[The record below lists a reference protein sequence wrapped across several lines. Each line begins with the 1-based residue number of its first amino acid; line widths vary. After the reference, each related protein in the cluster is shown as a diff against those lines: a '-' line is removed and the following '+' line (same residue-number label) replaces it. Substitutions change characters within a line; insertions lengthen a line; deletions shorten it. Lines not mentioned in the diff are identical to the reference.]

1 MARTASVH
9 KASLADRA
17 ASSNSDIDFGDFGAL
32 LGFQLRQAQAAV
44 HRDYINTV
52 VGTVTGLDVTQKQ
65 GAILWLLQLNPGV
78 SQVAIAGA
86 LGMDRPTMMA
96 VTDRLE
102 ARGLVTRMRSTVDR
116 RRQEL
121 HLTPAGRALL
131 TKLKKRI
138 ALQEQRIRA
147 LLTPAEFTSLVS
159 ALGKLQQIG

>member
-1 MARTASVH
+1 MARSASIH
-9 KASLADRA
+9 KVSLADRVA
-17 ASSNSDIDFGDFGAL
+17 NSDIDFGDFGAL

-44 HRDYINTV
+44 HRDY
-52 VGTVTGLDVTQKQ
+52 VGTVTDLDVTQKQ

-78 SQVAIAGA
+78 SQVSIASA

-102 ARGLVTRMRSTVDR
+102 ARGLVTRLRSTVDR

-131 TKLKKRI
+131 AKLKKRI

-147 LLTPAEFTSLVS
+147 LLTPVEFTSLVS